1 MKKRVSAFLL
11 SLAMILAL
19 LVPASA
25 AVVEPENPNG
35 GGGIGPV
42 ITHHITADGVYLRT
56 GPVTSYPALG
66 QVYSGEYCDKLGVSG
81 DWTKVKMTSGYNI
94 GKNGYVPSQYVAL
107 GY

>member
-42 ITHHITADGVYLRT
+42 ITHHITGDGVYLRT
-56 GPVTSYPALG
+56 GPGTSYPALG

-94 GKNGYVPSQYVAL
+94 GKSGYVPSQYVAL